1 MAKTAYSPAKRF
13 TTALII
19 GAVLGAV
26 VGVVVRGARA
36 PGSADA
42 GSPETPGSTEVKA
55 PDSIEDSV
63 AWRYATACR
72 EGDWAEVVDLT
83 YWMKDRLQFV
93 LETDGAGAVPA
104 EKDRLMDDLG
114 RRTVEDNRLL
124 DEGVEDPYVFSPG
137 SELAYDAVDTG
148 RDDLDG
154 PVARRTWLKVTYPAR
169 EKALLDKD
177 GLPIRSLRVGIN
189 VSTSG
194 HVLKGNVI
202 GNLDIDWESIM
213 YDWPLR

>member
-1 MAKTAYSPAKRF
+1 M
-13 TTALII
+13 
-19 GAVLGAV
+19 GAVLGAIS
-26 VGVVVRGARA
+26 GTIVR
-36 PGSADA
+36 STT
-42 GSPETPGSTEVKA
+42 GSPEAKPAVPEPPTEPGRNDAGRS
-55 PDSIEDSV
+55 PDSVENSV
-63 AWRYATACR
+63 AWQYAMAYR
-72 EGDWAEVVDLT
+72 EGNWAKVVELT
-83 YWMKDRLQFV
+83 YWMKDRLDFV

-104 EKDRLMDDLG
+104 EKDRLMDELG
-114 RRTVEDNRLL
+114 LRTVADNRLM
-124 DEGVEDPYVFSPG
+124 DEGVEDQYVLSPG
-137 SELAYDAVDTG
+137 SEITYDSVDTG

-154 PVARRTWLKVTYPAR
+154 PVARRTWLKVVYPAR

-189 VSTSG
+189 VSTDG